1 MAAEWQKP
9 PDWLDEER
17 MNFLSAPLPSQRT
30 DKPSQWDTQ
39 TKFWSD
45 LIVSSC
51 SDCCQVS
58 ILGRHVEERFTRS
71 GRTPACLAG
80 VVEDACKQGVLRS
93 AKSWEKNDCSE
104 SWLEWG
110 VNLASSW
117 LTGSPERP
125 ESWLEV
131 TYVIPKLV
139 EQFSSDVISEHSR
152 RASSSG
158 RNDLFSPEGF
168 VSLCRHV
175 RPSLSKDDVGLLSRW
190 LEKSSKLSIYLD
202 EIDNEMIK
210 LAVNGERPVSPPS
223 KPEIALYRLR
233 LCCVALSKQIEEV
246 MSDIKRCTEAAKQK
260 QMLGMRDGAL
270 SLLRRRKRL
279 LKSLTQKEGTAE
291 NIEQL
296 ITGLRAVH
304 DDRKIIGAME
314 VGVQAYR
321 EAMADINID
330 KVADTMD
337 EFRDLHDKHNE
348 VNAELC
354 DSFSVFITDDGS
366 MDMSELEAELDS
378 LIHEDGI
385 ADAHAPSE
393 PPVAGAS
400 AATPQKRDQNAT
412 EELCIPVTPPESAS
426 KPNRDE
432 GCPQHHDVTTTPGS
446 AHVAPKPTR
455 SPAS

>member
-139 EQFSSDVISEHSR
+139 EVNQYCGRVCAELHTSSRYYMYIHCTCSIVH
-152 RASSSG
+152 ASGPGSCTQ
-158 RNDLFSPEGF
+158 L
-168 VSLCRHV
+168 
-175 RPSLSKDDVGLLSRW
+175 PS
-190 LEKSSKLSIYLD
+190 
-202 EIDNEMIK
+202 
-210 LAVNGERPVSPPS
+210 
-223 KPEIALYRLR
+223 
-233 LCCVALSKQIEEV
+233 
-246 MSDIKRCTEAAKQK
+246 
-260 QMLGMRDGAL
+260 
-270 SLLRRRKRL
+270 
-279 LKSLTQKEGTAE
+279 
-291 NIEQL
+291 
-296 ITGLRAVH
+296 GLR
-304 DDRKIIGAME
+304 
-314 VGVQAYR
+314 
-321 EAMADINID
+321 
-330 KVADTMD
+330 TTS
-337 EFRDLHDKHNE
+337 DL
-348 VNAELC
+348 V
-354 DSFSVFITDDGS
+354 
-366 MDMSELEAELDS
+366 
-378 LIHEDGI
+378 
-385 ADAHAPSE
+385 
-393 PPVAGAS
+393 
-400 AATPQKRDQNAT
+400 
-412 EELCIPVTPPESAS
+412 
-426 KPNRDE
+426 
-432 GCPQHHDVTTTPGS
+432 
-446 AHVAPKPTR
+446 
-455 SPAS
+455 